1 MSPASYPACPGAM
14 APLLTPGIPPPNAS
28 PAAAA
33 GTAASCPAC
42 TGTMAPLLTPG
53 TPPPNASAAAAAGTM
68 SPAGQRCLSQRS
80 SICTM
85 FSAGIEAPACS
96 ETGASPAAEPLDFG
110 KPLSG
115 LKGLSDPD
123 PLDKLLK
130 KNRAWSAA
138 RIAED
143 PQYFNR
149 LCTQQAPEYL
159 WIGCSDS
166 RVPANAILGLE
177 PGEVFVQRNVGNQAT
192 HTDLNCMSCLEY
204 AVKELKVRNI
214 ILCGHY
220 GCGAVKAALKM
231 PSKTH
236 NLVNCWISDI
246 RECRN
251 QHRAELMA
259 LPNLEAQ
266 TDRLCEL
273 NVLRQTFNVCTGPVV
288 QSAWD
293 KGQSLHIYGVVYSL
307 KDGLIKKLVGPISK
321 NGDFA
326 HDQTTFAELGST
338 YVGYQDIDGGRTEA
352 ERAASPVCESYKSRM
367 DAFNAYMNTVEVN
380 NRIAQHV
387 GWSDDMSAAAA
398 KSAAAAAAAAA
409 AATAADAGADAEA
422 V

>member
-1 MSPASYPACPGAM
+1 WQY
-14 APLLTPGIPPPNAS
+14 
-28 PAAAA
+28 
-33 GTAASCPAC
+33 
-42 TGTMAPLLTPG
+42 
-53 TPPPNASAAAAAGTM
+53 
-68 SPAGQRCLSQRS
+68 
-80 SICTM
+80 SICC
-85 FSAGIEAPACS
+85 FLLVSARQFGLRRTGYSHLSVKYHVPKLSMDSDRTLFVKDVIPALIQHHLS
-96 ETGASPAAEPLDFG
+96 NSTDPDSPSS
-110 KPLSG
+110 PLSPVRNQ
-115 LKGLSDPD
+115 LAQRRSFDAD
-123 PLDKLLK
+123 PLDKLLR
-130 KNRAWSAA
+130 KNRMWSAS
-138 RIAED
+138 RISED
-143 PQYFNR
+143 PEYFNR

-204 AVKELKVRNI
+204 SVKELKVRNI

-273 NVLRQTFNVCTGPVV
+273 NVLRQAFHVCTSPVV

-293 KGQSLHIYGVVYSL
+293 RGQSLHIYGVIYSL

-321 NGDFA
+321 SGDFA
-326 HDQTTFAELGST
+326 HDQTTFEQRGNSF
-338 YVGYQDIDGGRTEA
+338 VGYDNVDR
-352 ERAASPVCESYKSRM
+352 ERMVEELSPVCESYRSRV
-367 DAFNAYMNTVEVN
+367 DAVNAYINTMEVN

-387 GWSDDMSAAAA
+387 GWTEDFTAAEAKQTAPPADAVAA
-398 KSAAAAAAAAA
+398 E
-409 AATAADAGADAEA
+409 AATLAASASH
-422 V
+422 

>member
-1 MSPASYPACPGAM
+1 MDSNGTVKDV
-14 APLLTPGIPPPNAS
+14 LPGILQHNVSNSTDPDS
-28 PAAAA
+28 P
-33 GTAASCPAC
+33 
-42 TGTMAPLLTPG
+42 
-53 TPPPNASAAAAAGTM
+53 
-68 SPAGQRCLSQRS
+68 S
-80 SICTM
+80 S
-85 FSAGIEAPACS
+85 
-96 ETGASPAAEPLDFG
+96 
-110 KPLSG
+110 PLSPIRNQ
-115 LKGLSDPD
+115 LAQRRSFDAD
-123 PLDKLLK
+123 PLDKLLR
-130 KNRAWSAA
+130 KNKTWSAS
-138 RIAED
+138 RISED
-143 PQYFNR
+143 PEYFNR

-204 AVKELKVRNI
+204 SVKELKVRNI

-220 GCGAVKAALKM
+220 GCGAVRAALKM

-273 NVLRQTFNVCTGPVV
+273 NVLRQTFHVCTSPVV

-293 KGQSLHIYGVVYSL
+293 RGQSLHIYGVIYSL

-321 NGDFA
+321 SGDFA
-326 HDQTTFAELGST
+326 HDQATFEQRGNSF
-338 YVGYQDIDGGRTEA
+338 VGYDSVDR
-352 ERAASPVCESYKSRM
+352 ERMVEELSPVGGSYRSRV
-367 DAFNAYMNTVEVN
+367 DAVNAYINTMEVN

-387 GWSDDMSAAAA
+387 GWTEDFTATEAKSTVASAAAVA
-398 KSAAAAAAAAA
+398 ADVATLAVSAAH
-409 AATAADAGADAEA
+409 
-422 V
+422 

>member
-1 MSPASYPACPGAM
+1 MDIAGNGHSKDISPGLLHQGLSSGSLDSPAS
-14 APLLTPGIPPPNAS
+14 
-28 PAAAA
+28 
-33 GTAASCPAC
+33 
-42 TGTMAPLLTPG
+42 
-53 TPPPNASAAAAAGTM
+53 
-68 SPAGQRCLSQRS
+68 
-80 SICTM
+80 
-85 FSAGIEAPACS
+85 
-96 ETGASPAAEPLDFG
+96 
-110 KPLSG
+110 PLSPTRTSG
-115 LKGLSDPD
+115 QLPVRVSQDDSD
-123 PLDKLLK
+123 PLDKLLR
-130 KNRAWSAA
+130 KNKAWSAA

-143 PQYFNR
+143 PEYFNR
-149 LCTQQAPEYL
+149 LITQQAPEYL

-204 AVKELKVRNI
+204 SVKELKVRNI

-259 LPNLEAQ
+259 LPNLDAQ

-273 NVLRQTFNVCTGPVV
+273 NVLRQTFNVCTSPVV

-293 KGQSLHIYGVVYSL
+293 KGQSLHIYGAIYSL

-321 NGDFA
+321 NGDFV
-326 HDQTTFAELGST
+326 HDQTTFA
-338 YVGYQDIDGGRTEA
+338 V
-352 ERAASPVCESYKSRM
+352 RAASFVGYLSAGGDRNGGERATPIAGTSYKSRM
-367 DAFNAYMNTVEVN
+367 DAFNAYMNTMEVN

-387 GWSDDMSAAAA
+387 SWTDAADVAAASKSFPISATEAAAA
-398 KSAAAAAAAAA
+398 DAVAAAAADAVAAIAVAA
-409 AATAADAGADAEA
+409 EH
-422 V
+422 